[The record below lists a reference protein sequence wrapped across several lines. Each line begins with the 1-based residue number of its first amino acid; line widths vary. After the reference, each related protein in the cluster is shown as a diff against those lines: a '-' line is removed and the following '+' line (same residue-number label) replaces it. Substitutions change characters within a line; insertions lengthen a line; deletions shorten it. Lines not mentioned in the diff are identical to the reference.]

1 MILAETIRETK
12 AFKNIANNITQVSYY
27 ESKEAA
33 PEIIKLV
40 KMDSKAFGSAIE
52 KIIIEHYCLEKRVN
66 TQHDARLEDKKIE
79 IKAARY
85 WAGQDNCKWQHIEKN
100 HDYEYI
106 LFSLVDF
113 NQIRCWLAKKETVIQ
128 HMTPQGLQGN
138 WVDKVTILPHIHEI
152 TTKEQLQILINTI

>member
-1 MILAETIRETK
+1 MILAETIRESS
-12 AFKNIANNITQVSYY
+12 AFKSIANNITQVSYY

-52 KIIIEHYCLEKRVN
+52 KILIEHYELDKRVN
-66 TQHDARLEDKKIE
+66 TQHDARLGDKKIE

-85 WAGQDNCKWQHIEKN
+85 WAGQDNCKWQHIEEK

-106 LFSLVDF
+106 LFALIDF
-113 NQIRCWLAKKETVIQ
+113 NSIRCWLGKKEQVIQ
-128 HMTPQGLQGN
+128 HMTPQGKQGN
-138 WVDKVTILPHIHEI
+138 WVDKATIIPHIQEI
-152 TTKEQLQILINTI
+152 TSKEHLRILIDTI